1 MRQMRA
7 IIEPSEQ
14 QTLGPGEEEA
24 SADAASASWI
34 FRPDSTGKS
43 VIAEMKKDG
52 GFQWKATA
60 LD

>member
-14 QTLGPGEEEA
+14 QTLGLGDLQA
-24 SADAASASWI
+24 KLS
-34 FRPDSTGKS
+34 GKS

-52 GFQWKATA
+52 AFQWKATA